1 MYRRILISLVVF
13 ALFVLFPA
21 RVTGEDKIVEVSFQY
36 VKHIEFW
43 QPTGKKWYK
52 CQIIDWNLMGSP
64 HPELTIAI
72 PPRQI
77 FTPLRIYLRL
87 TWREAGKIPPF
98 SLGIDGHTN
107 RPCEFRPK
115 GGDKILVKL
124 LVRGHK
130 E

>member
-1 MYRRILISLVVF
+1 MFKQTVVVIAMIFLLLIGASSLK
-13 ALFVLFPA
+13 
-21 RVTGEDKIVEVSFQY
+21 GEDKVVEVSFQY
-36 VKHIEFW
+36 VKNIEFW

-52 CQIIDWNLMGSP
+52 CQIIDWNLMGRP
-64 HPELTIAI
+64 YPELTIAI

-87 TWREAGKIPPF
+87 TWREEGKVPPF
-98 SLGIDGHTN
+98 SMGIDGHAN
-107 RPCEFRPK
+107 RMCEFRPR
-115 GGDKILVKL
+115 GGNDILVKL